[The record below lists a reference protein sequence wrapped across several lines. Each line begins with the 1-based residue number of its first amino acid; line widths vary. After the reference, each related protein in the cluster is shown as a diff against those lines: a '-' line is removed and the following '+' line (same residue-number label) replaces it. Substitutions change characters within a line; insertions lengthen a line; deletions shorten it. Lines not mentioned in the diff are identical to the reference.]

1 MPIIAVSPEVLET
14 TTAALEARLDV
25 PSIALQEIARALP
38 PAQAAQVAGAVRQ
51 RVAALADRPMSP
63 AVDEAVTAELA
74 PLLAA
79 LRALG
84 A

>member
-1 MPIIAVSPEVLET
+1 MHKT
-14 TTAALEARLDV
+14 TTAALAAQFDV
-25 PSIALQEIARALP
+25 LSLALQEVARALS

-51 RVAALADRPMSP
+51 RVAAMADGPLSP
-63 AVDEAVTAELA
+63 AVDEAISAELA

-79 LRALG
+79 LRASG